1 MDQANII
8 ASIVKECLQGPD
20 FSKLKKEIL
29 THEFVSVYWEVIKG
43 IRTEKRKN
51 YTNTKKILF
60 VTDRS
65 VIVQDVELQ
74 CGSSRFVTYQI
85 YLKDWEKVFALDF
98 LREEVGYASLLGGRN
113 LYVPESLNYVH
124 CLLYCQLKNN
134 HIVHFT
140 RR

>member
-43 IRTEKRKN
+43 IRIEKRKN

-65 VIVQDVELQ
+65 VIVQDVELS

-85 YLKDWEKVFALDF
+85 YLKDWEKVFASWISSSGMKSAM
-98 LREEVGYASLLGGRN
+98 RECWERGIYMYQN
-113 LYVPESLNYVH
+113 L
-124 CLLYCQLKNN
+124 
-134 HIVHFT
+134 
-140 RR
+140 